1 MSSSNKRDN
10 SFLVQGSILAVASI
24 VSRLIGIL
32 YRIPVTNIIGED
44 GIADYSNAFEIYSI
58 VLILSSFSLPLSVS
72 KLVSARHEKKEY
84 INSYRMFLCSMA
96 FAVVSGTIFTLIL
109 YFGADFFASAIFKME
124 SSAIP
129 LRVLAPTVF
138 ISAIIGVLRGFYQ
151 GKKTMIPTALSQILE
166 QIVNAIVSITASY
179 YFMKRYSASSSIS
192 AYGAAGST
200 LGTTLGAAVALLFL
214 LFIFYAYK
222 PILHRQMRRDQT
234 QHIDNYRTVFT
245 ILIITIIPVILSQT
259 VYQIS
264 GVLDNA
270 MFGHIMAGKGIG
282 TDERKIMLGV
292 YSGKYRVLTNLPIAI
307 ASALATSMIPSVVSA
322 HVREAYGELKDK
334 IHSVIHFNMLIAFP
348 CAVGMSVLA
357 GPIIQLLFPGSSPL
371 ASKLLQF
378 GSIAIIFFALSTV
391 SNAILQGISQM
402 RIPVIHSAISLIVH
416 IIVVYICLDVFNL
429 QTYGLV
435 IGNITFALLVC
446 ILNWRSIA
454 KFLDYKQELKKS
466 FLLPG
471 LASMGMGIFTWLS
484 YQGCY
489 ALIKSNTISTIVAI
503 VIGVISYFIVLLLIR
518 GIEKEDLIGFPMGR
532 TLTRIGEKLRILK
545 R

>member
-1 MSSSNKRDN
+1 MNSSRKGNN

-109 YFGADFFASAIFKME
+109 YFGADYFASAIFKME

-138 ISAIIGVLRGFYQ
+138 ISAIMGVLRGFYQ

-179 YFMKRYSASSSIS
+179 YFMKKYSASQNIS

-200 LGTTLGAAVALLFL
+200 LGTTLGAVASLIFL
-214 LFIFYAYK
+214 LFIFFAYR
-222 PILHRQMRRDQT
+222 PIIRKQIRRDT
-234 QHIDNYRTVFT
+234 RQHIENYKTIFS

-270 MFGHIMAGKGIG
+270 MFGHILMGKGVEIE
-282 TDERKIMLGV
+282 ERKIMLGV

-307 ASALATSMIPSVVSA
+307 ASALATSMIPSIVSA

-334 IHSVIHFNMLIAFP
+334 IHSVIHFNMVIAFP
-348 CAVGMSVLA
+348 CAIGMSVLA
-357 GPIIQLLFPGSSPL
+357 GPIIELLFPGSSPL
-371 ASKLLQF
+371 AAKLLQV
-378 GSIAIIFFALSTV
+378 GSVAIIFYALSTV
-391 SNAILQGISQM
+391 SNGVLQGISKM
-402 RIPVIHSAISLIVH
+402 RIPVINSAVSLVVH
-416 IIVVYICLDVFNL
+416 IVIVYICLEVFNL

-435 IGNITFALLVC
+435 IGNIAFALLVC
-446 ILNWRSIA
+446 ILNWRAVGKI
-454 KFLDYKQELKKS
+454 LDYKQEVKKS
-466 FLLPG
+466 FILPG
-471 LASMGMGIFTWLS
+471 IASFGMGILTWLS
-484 YQGCY
+484 YKGSY
-489 ALIKSNTISTIVAI
+489 ILIKSNTISTMISIIISVVA
-503 VIGVISYFIVLLLIR
+503 YFILLLLLKAV
-518 GIEKEDLIGFPMGR
+518 EPEDLRDFPMGH
-532 TLTRIGEKLRILK
+532 TLIKIGKKLHIF
-545 R
+545 